1 MKKISLP
8 FIFIIIASLFCSH
21 QIFAADPCITI
32 SFSVSAVHDCF
43 PASGTAQITSTV
55 PTTGVAPFTYSFD
68 NGFTFLGSTT
78 SPLGLSVGTYT
89 VIAKDAND
97 CTNSKTI
104 SIVKYVERLYVDADI
119 AASGDGSSW
128 TNAFKTLQE
137 AIAAAPTLCS
147 NKEIWVANGIYK
159 PTSGTNR
166 SATFAFPN
174 GVKMYGGFAGGETTI
189 VGRNFVANE
198 TILSGDIGAASTADN
213 SYNIMTMIGLTSTS
227 LLDGFTMSGGNAN
240 ALNLQNGSGGA
251 IYLTDAL
258 NANIIFSNMKFTDNF
273 GNYGGAISVIT
284 TSPFAIDG
292 CKPSFTDC
300 SFSNDSATYGGAIY
314 MQMSPNTNSEINTNF
329 LNCTFSN
336 NKASGS
342 TAGLFMNNASAN
354 GKIKCKMDQCTFSY
368 NVSQG
373 FIGAVY
379 FNSNAILGG
388 NIMKVKNCIF
398 NDNIGTNAG
407 GGLCSSFNKSSDS
420 CIVDACRFIDNIATS
435 PNGLY
440 GSGGG
445 LQLSS
450 GKHLITNTTFINNKA
465 IGTSD
470 DGGGGIMIYGGQSHI
485 INCSFNNNSTKSSY
499 NQSGNTISIYP
510 GASAFLKNCIVWGD
524 SAEHVKNVGSV
535 NYLHCNVKGV
545 AAAGTNISKNPQYV
559 SNTDLHLKDCSK
571 CINAGNNAYLPMSIT
586 QDLDAAAR
594 INGANVDMGAYE
606 FIGTP
611 VTLISNFTNY
621 SANSQCVS
629 NNLFYFLQSSTI
641 SSGSIAGFQWTF
653 GNGASSANNNPN
665 ITFLNAGVYN
675 VTLTTSAAN
684 GCMDDYT
691 ATVTV
696 NPHPTVTVLANSA
709 TNLFSGDVV
718 DLDITSPTGANVV
731 YSWSAPGPLSSNTDN
746 ITATVTTANAGIY
759 TASAVD
765 NNGCE
770 GSTFVTVT
778 VNPAVKLRLK
788 ALLNGAFQ
796 VATGLMHDSLRV
808 KGLLPLTEPYS
819 GAPYNYVQV
828 GGNPLAQC
836 DPMLLSTSAA
846 STPNSMVDWVFVQL
860 RSAADSSVVVATKN
874 AILQRDGD
882 VVDVDG
888 VSPMLFKNAAP
899 GNYFI
904 SIKHR
909 NHMGVMTAN
918 KIALAE
924 TPVTINLI
932 NGSVPLHVT
941 ATPNAFPLSG
951 SSKVVGGFQ
960 TLYSGNMHLVS
971 GGNRFVN
978 YSNLLNSDRTTLF
991 SATGSTS
998 TINGYIKEDADLNGY
1013 ARFNGLN
1020 ADRLIILNTCANQ
1033 NSVIVTEQTPN

>member
-1 MKKISLP
+1 MKNISLQ
-8 FIFIIIASLFCSH
+8 FVLIIIASLFCSH
-21 QIFAADPCITI
+21 QIFAADPCTTI

-43 PASGTAQITSTV
+43 PASGIAQITSTV

-68 NGFTFLGSTT
+68 NGFTFSGSTT

-119 AASGDGSSW
+119 TASGDGSSW
-128 TNAFKTLQE
+128 VNAFKTLQE

-166 SATFAFPN
+166 AATFEFPN

-189 VGRNFVANE
+189 VGRNFATNE
-198 TILSGDIGAASTADN
+198 TILSGDIGAASIADN
-213 SYNIMTMIGLTSTS
+213 SYNIMTMIGLTSTC
-227 LLDGFTMSGGNAN
+227 LIDGFTMSGGNAN
-240 ALNLQNGSGGA
+240 VGNAQTSAGGA
-251 IYLTDAL
+251 IYMIDGA
-258 NANIIFSNMKFTDNF
+258 NANVTFGNMKFVDNYAI
-273 GNYGGAISVIT
+273 YGGAISIVI
-284 TSPFAIDG
+284 
-292 CKPSFTDC
+292 FTNSASSGAQPYFTNC
-300 SFSNDSATYGGAIY
+300 NFSNDSATFGGAVY
-314 MQMSPNTNSEINTNF
+314 MQMSNGTNSTINSNF
-329 LNCTFSN
+329 LNCIFNGNKSSN
-336 NKASGS
+336 S
-342 TAGLFMNNASAN
+342 TAGVNMNNASIN
-354 GKIKCKMDQCTFSY
+354 GRIKCNMDQCTFS
-368 NVSQG
+368 NNISGG

-379 FNSNAILGG
+379 YNSSATIGG
-388 NIMKVKNCIF
+388 NKMIVKNSIF
-398 NDNIGTNAG
+398 NNNIGTNAG
-407 GGLCSSFNKSSDS
+407 GGLCCNFNNSSDS

-435 PNGLY
+435 PNGFY
-440 GSGGG
+440 GSGGAM
-445 LQLSS
+445 QLSS

-465 IGTSD
+465 KGTSD
-470 DGGGGIMIYGGQSHI
+470 DGGGGIMIYGGQSHL
-485 INCSFNNNSTKSSY
+485 INCSFNNNTTSSSY
-499 NQSGNTISIYP
+499 NTSGNALSVYS
-510 GASAFLKNCIVWGD
+510 GASASLKNCIVWGD
-524 SAEHVKNVGSV
+524 SSKQVQNGGTV
-535 NYLHCNVKGV
+535 NYQNCNIKGV
-545 AAAGTNISKNPQYV
+545 VASGTNIAKNPQYV

-571 CINAGNNAYLPMSIT
+571 SINTGNNAYLPASLT
-586 QDLDAAAR
+586 TDLDAATR
-594 INGANVDMGAYE
+594 VNGTNVDMGAYE

-621 SANSQCVS
+621 SANSQCVY
-629 NNLFYFLQSSTI
+629 NNQFNFLQSSTI
-641 SSGSIAGFQWTF
+641 SAGSIASYLWSF
-653 GNGASSANNNPN
+653 GIGSTSSTANPTINY
-665 ITFLNAGVYN
+665 LNAGVYKVN
-675 VTLTTSAAN
+675 LTTAAAN
-684 GCMDDYT
+684 GCMDDVSM
-691 ATVTV
+691 TVTV
-696 NPHPTVTVLANSA
+696 NPRPTVTVLANSGL
-709 TNLFSGDVV
+709 NLFTGDVI
-718 DLDITSPTGANVV
+718 DLDITAPTGANVV

-759 TASAVD
+759 TATAID

-770 GSTFVTVT
+770 GSTVVTVT
-778 VNPAVKLRLK
+778 VSPAVKLQLK
-788 ALLNGAFQ
+788 ALLSGALQ

-860 RSAADSSVVVATKN
+860 RSAADSSIVVATKN

-918 KIALAE
+918 KIALTE

-960 TLYSGNMHLVS
+960 TLYSGNMHLIS

-978 YSNLLNSDRTTLF
+978 YSNLLNSDRTSLF
-991 SATGSTS
+991 TITGSTS
-998 TINGYIKEDADLNGY
+998 TINGYIKEDADMNGY

-1020 ADRLIILNTCANQ
+1020 ADRLVILNTCANQ